1 VPGERTGKRQ
11 VVYVAAYE
19 DVTRALAD
27 LDAIEQ
33 LHTAKVSK
41 R

>member
-1 VPGERTGKRQ
+1 MTDGKRR

-27 LDAIEQ
+27 PPARQD
-33 LHTAKVSK
+33 
-41 R
+41 